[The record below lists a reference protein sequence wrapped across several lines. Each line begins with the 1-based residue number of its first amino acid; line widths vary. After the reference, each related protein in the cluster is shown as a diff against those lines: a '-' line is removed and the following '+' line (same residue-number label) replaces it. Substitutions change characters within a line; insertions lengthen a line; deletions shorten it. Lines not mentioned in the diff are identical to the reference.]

1 MINRK
6 ILELTCLP
14 GDPETIVNLLM
25 NNRRANFHGAFHL
38 TKTLCHNVLEL
49 ISGDEFKYC
58 YYNPVS
64 KFVFWQPI
72 NRNITACRSTDNA
85 IWVAR
90 FLHGRYDMD
99 STYYSYSDKGEDC
112 QLVGEGRHFLH
123 MGKEGERVVYAINE
137 YPWTFYEGG
146 TPLPFEQLDRYKY
159 RLKKDRL
166 TEEMICDYMNA
177 LGYPIDD
184 EKFFETDMAY
194 IIEEKPA
201 TTFTILDA
209 SPVSTAK

>member
-25 NNRRANFHGAFHL
+25 NNRSMNAYGEQHL
-38 TKTLCHNVLEL
+38 TKISCHNILDL
-49 ISGDEFKYC
+49 ISGEEFKYR
-58 YYNPVS
+58 YRIIGS
-64 KFVFWQPI
+64 KRVFWQPK
-72 NRNITACRSTDNA
+72 NMNFTACRAVGGLNIDY
-85 IWVAR
+85 
-90 FLHGRYDMD
+90 LHSRYDID
-99 STYYSYSDKGEDC
+99 STYYSYTDKGEDC
-112 QLVGEGRHFLH
+112 QLVGEGSYFQHF
-123 MGKEGERVVYAINE
+123 GKEGERVVYAINE
-137 YPWTFYEGG
+137 YPWTFYEEG